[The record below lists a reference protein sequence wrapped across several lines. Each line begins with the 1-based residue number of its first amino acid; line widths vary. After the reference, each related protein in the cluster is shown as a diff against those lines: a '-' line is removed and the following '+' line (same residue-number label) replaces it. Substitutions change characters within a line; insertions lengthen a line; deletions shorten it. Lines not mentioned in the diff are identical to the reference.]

1 MYDMTSG
8 AGTLTALPYRGRR
21 TVHGKTHAMTAGHF
35 IALSAYLY
43 GETWKAEIAC
53 ETATDASKIREMAN
67 DKRRVSPK
75 IATHLLETMAAHREE
90 FEEAQEIAREAA
102 VQFDAFVAAT
112 DQNV

>member
-1 MYDMTSG
+1 MYDIKSG
-8 AGTLTALPYRGRR
+8 SELAPPCPIEDVEPVHRKTL
-21 TVHGKTHAMTAGHF
+21 AMTADHF

-43 GETWKAEIAC
+43 GETWKAEIAR

-90 FEEAQEIAREAA
+90 FEEAQDIARQAA
-102 VQFDAFVAAT
+102 EQFAAFAKAT
-112 DQNV
+112 DYTA